1 MIKKFFYVDLK
12 MELIDY
18 STQGD
23 VTNQNSTKLTEEP
36 NASVR
41 PLAAPGVCG
50 V

>member
-18 STQGD
+18 RQGD
-23 VTNQNSTKLTEEP
+23 VRNQNSTKLTEEP

>member
-12 MELIDY
+12 MELI
-18 STQGD
+18 TRQGD